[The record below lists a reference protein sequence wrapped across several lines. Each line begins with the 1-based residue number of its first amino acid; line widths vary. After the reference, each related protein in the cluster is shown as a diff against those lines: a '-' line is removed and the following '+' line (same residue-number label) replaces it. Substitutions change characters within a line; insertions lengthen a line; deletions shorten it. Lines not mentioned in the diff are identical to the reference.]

1 MQQVWIYVW
10 SVLIY
15 ASMASAAARPN
26 IIYVLC
32 DDLGYGDVQCLNP
45 VHGKIKTPCAD
56 RLAREGMIFADAHSG
71 SSVCTP
77 TRYGILT
84 GRYAW
89 RTRLQKGV
97 LSGSSAPLI
106 APERLAVPAL
116 LRQQGYA
123 TAMVGKWHLG
133 MDLPF
138 VAPAPEDKDTL
149 RKVHPEQ
156 YDASRPIVN
165 GPADCGFDTF
175 FGISASLDMPPFAYI
190 RNRYFTQPLTITN
203 SWLRSGAAA
212 PDFEAVDVL
221 PTLTREA
228 VRVIEQQA
236 QKKRPFFL
244 YVALNAPHTP
254 ILPSA
259 RWKGKSGLGDYGDFV
274 METDW
279 ALGELVAATERTG
292 IANNTLVIFTSD
304 NGCSPAAGIQRL
316 QAAGHMPN
324 GAFRGAKADIW
335 EGGHRIPFIAKW
347 PGVVKPGSVTSNLV
361 CLTDLMATCAD
372 VLGLALPDHVGE
384 DSVSILPLLKG
395 QATPVRQSVIHHSIN
410 GAFAIRTLQW
420 KLELCPG
427 SGGWST
433 PTDQQARAQK
443 YAAWQLYDV
452 SIDAA
457 ETNNLIAARADV
469 VEALR
474 KELQA
479 CVTRGRSTPGA
490 LQANDVEVLLDA
502 SNAP

>member
-1 MQQVWIYVW
+1 MQRVG
-10 SVLIY
+10 IY
-15 ASMASAAARPN
+15 AWCCLVYAGVGFAAVRPN

-56 RLAREGMIFADAHSG
+56 RLAREGMVFTDAHSG

-106 APERLAVPAL
+106 APERLTVPAL

-138 VAPAPEDKDTL
+138 VAPEPADKDAL
-149 RKVHPEQ
+149 RKVHPER
-156 YDASRPIVN
+156 YDAARPIVN
-165 GPADCGFDTF
+165 GPVDCGFDTF

-190 RNRYFTQPLTITN
+190 RNRHFTQPLTITN
-203 SWLRSGAAA
+203 CWIRSGAAA
-212 PDFEAVDVL
+212 PGFEAVDVL

-228 VRVIEQQA
+228 VSVIEQQA
-236 QKKRPFFL
+236 SRKRPFFL
-244 YVALNAPHTP
+244 YVALNSPHTP

-259 RWKGKSGLGDYGDFV
+259 RWRGKSGLGDYGDFV

-279 ALGELVAATERTG
+279 ALGELVAATERMG
-292 IANNTLVIFTSD
+292 IAHTTLIVFTSD
-304 NGCSPAAGIQRL
+304 NGCSPAAKIDQLRT
-316 QAAGHMPN
+316 AGHAPN
-324 GAFRGAKADIW
+324 GGFRGAKADIW
-335 EGGHRIPFIAKW
+335 DGGHRIPFIAKW
-347 PGVVKPGSVTSNLV
+347 PEVVKAGGVASNLV

-372 VLGLALPDHVGE
+372 LCGLALPAQVGE
-384 DSVSILPLLKG
+384 DSVSLLPLLKG
-395 QATPVRQSVIHHSIN
+395 QIVPVRQSVIHHSIN
-410 GAFAIRTLQW
+410 GAFAIRTQQW

-427 SGGWST
+427 SGGWGT

-443 YAAWQLYDV
+443 HAAWQLYDMLT
-452 SIDAA
+452 DMT
-457 ETNNLIAARADV
+457 ETNNVITAHADIV
-469 VEALR
+469 KALR
-474 KELQA
+474 NEVQTCIA
-479 CVTRGRSTPGA
+479 RGRSTPGPS
-490 LQANDVEVLLDA
+490 QQTDVEVLLDA
-502 SNAP
+502 SYTP